1 MPRRL
6 LDRRTFLRTTAA
18 TAATALAAGAAT
30 TAVGALP
37 AAATGSGNRL
47 IPRPAIGMHL
57 YTMRRSLA
65 VDFAGTVQALADI
78 GYATVGVSGRHGHDA
93 AAIRGMLDDAG
104 LKAVLEHVGYDRLTN
119 NLAGACEDVLTL
131 GGHWVVTSSL
141 PGSLYT
147 LDGIRQAAAAFNRA
161 GEVARSYGLK
171 ILHHNHDAEFRT
183 DGGRVL
189 YDVLLEETDPDLVGY
204 ELDVYWAAR
213 GGYDAG
219 DYFVNHPAR
228 FPALHVKDMAPGGG
242 FADVG
247 SGILDFAAMF
257 EHAHRGGVRQ
267 FLVEHDNPADELA
280 TARNSFRALRELR
293 F

>member
-6 LDRRTFLRTTAA
+6 LDRRSFLRTTAA
-18 TAATALAAGAAT
+18 AAALAAGTAA

-37 AAATGSGNRL
+37 AAAAGSGNRL

-78 GYATVGVSGRHGHDA
+78 GYATVGVSGRHGHSA
-93 AAIRGMLDDAG
+93 AAIRTMLDDAG
-104 LKAVLEHVGYDRLTN
+104 LDAVLEHVGYDRLTN
-119 NLAGACEDVLTL
+119 NLEGACEDVLTL

-147 LDGIRQAAAAFNRA
+147 LDGIRQAAANFNRA
-161 GEVARSYGLK
+161 GEVAASYGLK
-171 ILHHNHDAEFRT
+171 VLHHNHDAEFRT
-183 DGGRVL
+183 DSGRVL

-219 DYFVNHPAR
+219 DYFVEHPAR
-228 FPALHVKDMAPGGG
+228 FPALHVKDMAPSGG

-280 TARNSFRALRELR
+280 TARNSFRHLRDLR

>member
-1 MPRRL
+1 MSRRL
-6 LDRRTFLRTTAA
+6 LDRRSFLRTTAA
-18 TAATALAAGAAT
+18 AAALAAGTAA

-37 AAATGSGNRL
+37 AAAGSGNRL

-78 GYATVGVSGRHGHDA
+78 GYATVGVSGRHGHSA
-93 AAIRGMLDDAG
+93 AAIRAMLDDAG
-104 LKAVLEHVGYDRLTN
+104 LKAVLEHVGYNRLTN
-119 NLAGACEDVLTL
+119 NLEGACEDVLTL

-161 GEVARSYGLK
+161 GEVAATYGLK
-171 ILHHNHDAEFRT
+171 VLHHNHDAEFRT

-219 DYFVNHPAR
+219 EYFVNHPAR

-247 SGILDFAAMF
+247 SGVLDFAAMF

-280 TARNSFRALRELR
+280 TARNSFRHLRDLR

>member
-1 MPRRL
+1 MSRRL
-6 LDRRTFLRTTAA
+6 LDRRAFLRT

-30 TAVGALP
+30 AGVLP
-37 AAATGSGNRL
+37 AAAGSGRRP

-57 YTMRRSLA
+57 YTMRRGLA
-65 VDFAGTVQALADI
+65 ADFAGTVQALADI
-78 GYATVGVSGRHGHDA
+78 GYATVGVSGRHGHSA
-93 AAIRGMLDDAG
+93 AAIRAMLDDAG
-104 LKAVLEHVGYDRLTN
+104 LTAVLEHVGYDRLTN

-131 GGHWVVTSSL
+131 GGQWVVTSSL

-147 LDGIRQAAAAFNRA
+147 LDGIRRAAAEFNRA
-161 GEVARSYGLK
+161 GAVAATYGLK
-171 ILHHNHDAEFRT
+171 VLHHNHDAEFRT

-189 YDVLLEETDPDLVGY
+189 YDVLLEETDPDLVGF

-219 DYFVNHPAR
+219 DYFVQHPAR
-228 FPALHVKDMAPGGG
+228 FPALHVKDMAPDGG

-247 SGILDFAAMF
+247 SGTLDFPAMF
-257 EHAHRGGVRQ
+257 EHASRGGVRQ
-267 FLVEHDNPADELA
+267 FLVEHDNPADELS
-280 TARNSFRALRELR
+280 TARNSFAYLRDLR

>member
-1 MPRRL
+1 MSRRL
-6 LDRRTFLRTTAA
+6 LDRRAFLRT
-18 TAATALAAGAAT
+18 TAATALAAGAA
-30 TAVGALP
+30 AAGVLP
-37 AAATGSGNRL
+37 AAAGSGRRP

-57 YTMRRSLA
+57 YTMRRGLA
-65 VDFAGTVQALADI
+65 ADFAGTVQALADI
-78 GYATVGVSGRHGHDA
+78 GYATVGVSGRHGHSA
-93 AAIRGMLDDAG
+93 AAIRAMLDDAG
-104 LKAVLEHVGYDRLTN
+104 LAAVLEHVGYDRLTN

-131 GGHWVVTSSL
+131 GGQWVVTSSL

-147 LDGIRQAAAAFNRA
+147 LDGIRRAAAEFNRA
-161 GEVARSYGLK
+161 GAVAATYGLNV
-171 ILHHNHDAEFRT
+171 LHHNHDAEFRT

-189 YDVLLEETDPDLVGY
+189 YDVLLEETDPDLVGF

-219 DYFVNHPAR
+219 AYFVNHPAR

-247 SGILDFAAMF
+247 SGTLDFAAMF

-267 FLVEHDNPADELA
+267 FLVEHDNPADELS
-280 TARNSFRALRELR
+280 TARNSFGYLRDLR